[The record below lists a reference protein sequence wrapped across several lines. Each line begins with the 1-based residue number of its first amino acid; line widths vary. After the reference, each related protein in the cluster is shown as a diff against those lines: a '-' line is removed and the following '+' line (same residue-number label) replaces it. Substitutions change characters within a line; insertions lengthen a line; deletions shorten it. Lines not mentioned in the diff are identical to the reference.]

1 MEASSS
7 ASAGDPADTVLVDA
21 RALAASRA
29 GDDPPVLLDI
39 RWRLGDDSGPARYAQ
54 GHLPGAVYVDLD
66 RELAAPPSAH
76 EGRHPLPSLAA
87 LQAAARH
94 WGISR
99 TSRVVAYDDSG
110 GLSAAR
116 AWWLLRWTG
125 VADVRLLDGGL
136 AAWERAGLPLDV
148 DSPSPLPGDVVL
160 RADPGALLSADEAAL
175 LAASEALLDARAAE
189 RYAGETEPVDPR
201 AGHVPGAVSAP
212 TTANLRPDGTFLA
225 PAELRRRFAALGLD
239 DGRSVGAYCG
249 SGVNAA
255 HLIAALAVAGIP
267 ARLYAGSWSQ
277 WSADPARPIAVGPE
291 P

>member
-1 MEASSS
+1 MEA
-7 ASAGDPADTVLVDA
+7 AVLVDA
-21 RALAASRA
+21 ASLATSLAS
-29 GDDPPVLLDI
+29 GDPPVVLDV
-39 RWRLGDDSGPARYAQ
+39 RWRLGDDSGPARYAH

-66 RELAAPPSAH
+66 RELAAPPSAQ
-76 EGRHPLPSLAA
+76 EGRHPLPPLDA
-87 LQAAARH
+87 LQGAARR
-94 WGISR
+94 WGISQ

-116 AWWLLRWTG
+116 AWWLLRWAG

-136 AAWERAGLPLDV
+136 AAWKRAGLHLSTEP
-148 DSPSPLPGDVVL
+148 PSPPLGDVVL
-160 RADPGALLSADEAAL
+160 RADPSSLLSADEAAL
-175 LAASEALLDARAAE
+175 LPSSGALLDARAAE

-201 AGHVPGAVSAP
+201 AGHVPGALSAP
-212 TTANLRPDGTFLA
+212 AAANLSPDGTFLA

-239 DGRSVGAYCG
+239 DGRPVGAYCG

-255 HLIAALAVAGIP
+255 HLVAALAVAGIP

-277 WSADPARPIAVGPE
+277 WSADPARPIAVGPQ